1 MWAILLAGFS
11 PIPYKIFTI
20 AAGMTGINLFGFILF
35 SVIGRGARFFL
46 IAFLIY
52 FGGENIKNMIE
63 KYINRIGWFII
74 FIIFMIF
81 LYFWKFS

>member
-1 MWAILLAGFS
+1 MFLNWAFIAINILSKVS
-11 PIPYKIFTI
+11 PVESEI
-20 AAGMTGINLFGFILF
+20 FGFILF